1 MSEFEIRPITPGDA
15 AWVERFIFERWLA
28 TSVVAHGVVYY
39 PHELPGF
46 VATQDD
52 LPVGLVTYQI
62 SDNECEV
69 VTLNSVEPGIGIGTA
84 LIEAVRKKAK
94 QQGCSRLWL
103 VTTND
108 NFEALGFY
116 QKRGFV
122 LVKIHRNAVARSR
135 KLKPSIPLYGIESIP
150 IRDEIELEML
160 I

>member
-1 MSEFEIRPITPGDA
+1 MRGIVICQVS
-15 AWVERFIFERWLA
+15 
-28 TSVVAHGVVYY
+28 
-39 PHELPGF
+39 
-46 VATQDD
+46 DD
-52 LPVGLVTYQI
+52 
-62 SDNECEV
+62 DCEV

-160 I
+160 L